1 MGGMWVQTGHG
12 RRQETQVLVPPPP
25 PAYTLSPA
33 LDDVDPDTLAV
44 IERCISALTGQV
56 GGVVIVGVGAT
67 DRHVIIDL
75 ATTGGSVLLM
85 ELMDGRPRIDLDDD
99 SLDPLD

>member
-1 MGGMWVQTGHG
+1 M
-12 RRQETQVLVPPPP
+12 LVPPPL

-33 LDDVDPDTLAV
+33 LDDLDEDTLAV
-44 IERCISALTGQV
+44 IERCLRALTGQV

-67 DRHVIIDL
+67 DKHVIIDL

-85 ELMDGRPRIDLDDD
+85 ELMDQRPHPGEVACGDVD
-99 SLDPLD
+99 DPLELD